1 MIDFTNTGYE
11 IIDAHIH
18 PSIESAG
25 SDFSS
30 FNFKNPPEVLV
41 STLKRAGIT
50 QAAGSVISRFTDAK
64 PSWEDIHKLN
74 LAALEMQRR
83 FPDFYIPGIHIY
95 PDYIPESLA
104 EIETMHNEH
113 NVKLIGEL
121 VAYLMGYSA
130 YNLPELNDVWALAR
144 DLKMVVN
151 LHLNNLTEAADILQ
165 NFPELKLI
173 IAHPTSSVPEYNAR
187 LELISRY
194 PNAALDISG
203 SGPNTWNM
211 VKHGIKTAGREKI
224 IFGTDFPLRNPGMYV
239 AGVCFEEIS
248 DDDRRAVF
256 SGNFNRLLAN

>member
-1 MIDFTNTGYE
+1 MFYLQDHE

-18 PSIESAG
+18 PSIEIDG
-25 SDFSS
+25 SDVSA

-41 STLKRAGIT
+41 NTLKRAGIT
-50 QAAGSVISRFTDAK
+50 RAAGSVIRRFREAK
-64 PSWEDIHKLN
+64 PQWEEIHQLN

-83 FPDFYIPGIHIY
+83 FPDFYIPGIHVY
-95 PDYIPESLA
+95 PDHIRQSLD
-104 EIETMHNEH
+104 EIETMHREYG
-113 NVKLIGEL
+113 VKLIGEL

-130 YNLPELNDVWALAR
+130 YNTPEFNDIWSLAR
-144 DLKMVVN
+144 DLEMVVN
-151 LHLNNLTEAADILQ
+151 LHLNNLEEAADILK
-165 NFPELKLI
+165 NFPDLKLI

-187 LELISRY
+187 LELVSRY

-211 VKHGIKTAGREKI
+211 LKHGIKTAGRDKL

-248 DDDRRAVF
+248 EEERRAIF
-256 SGNFNRLLAN
+256 AGNFKRLLNE

>member
-1 MIDFTNTGYE
+1 MPYFSNQDYE

-18 PSIESAG
+18 PSIEDDG
-25 SDFSS
+25 SDISS

-50 QAAGSVISRFTDAK
+50 QAAGSVVRRFKESK
-64 PSWEDIHKLN
+64 PTWDDIHQLN
-74 LAALEMQRR
+74 LAALELQRR

-104 EIETMHNEH
+104 EIESMHKEH
-113 NVKLIGEL
+113 KVRLIGEL
-121 VAYLMGYSA
+121 VAYLMGYNA
-130 YNLPELNDVWALAR
+130 YNLPQLNDVWALAR

-151 LHLNNLTEAADILQ
+151 LHLNNLDEAADILQ
-165 NFPELKLI
+165 NFPDLKLI

-187 LELISRY
+187 LELVSRY

-211 VKHGIKTAGREKI
+211 LKHGIKTAGRDKL

-248 DDDRRAVF
+248 EDDRRAVF
-256 SGNFNRLLAN
+256 AGNFKRLLNS